1 MLSLLLLLMMM
12 MVVAVLLPNMCTMTM
27 RSFLGRPSRTHQAI
41 PVFEIGVDVHGQ
53 RRFMNHER

>member
-1 MLSLLLLLMMM
+1 MLSLLLLMMMM

-41 PVFEIGVDVHGQ
+41 PVFESLSLDKQNDVYLY
-53 RRFMNHER
+53 FF